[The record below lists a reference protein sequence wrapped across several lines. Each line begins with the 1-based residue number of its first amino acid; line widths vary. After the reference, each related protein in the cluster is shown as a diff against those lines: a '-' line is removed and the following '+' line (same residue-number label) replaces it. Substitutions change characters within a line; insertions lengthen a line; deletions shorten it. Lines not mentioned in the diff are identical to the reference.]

1 MLRPWNM
8 FWQGH
13 LIILITLCILNYF
26 RSFAATGGDRQ
37 PAIAFRAQLNELA
50 PQNWSWILFSKTRGS
65 CRFQDR
71 PLHGCS
77 SNYWCMPQRAE
88 DVNICFVEKCRTLL
102 IAERKYP
109 PQATCPSFGPT
120 KWHFC
125 LHLNFVRACV
135 LSLCTF
141 ASVFEHLDNPKYQPS
156 NPLVWPLHILASA
169 WHEVRTC
176 SFRHSFRWSDDVVS
190 NPDRLRFNYLNL
202 SQAWFVLRNWQ
213 VTLAGDRQ
221 IDLCSTWRRDKGFS
235 ISFLQRMVD
244 HDGSSV

>member
-13 LIILITLCILNYF
+13 LIILIILCILNYF

-50 PQNWSWILFSKTRGS
+50 PQNSSWILFSKTQGS

-120 KWHFC
+120 KWYVC
-125 LHLNFVRACV
+125 LHLNFVPACV

-141 ASVFEHLDNPKYQPS
+141 AVRFRTPRQPKVSAFESPGL
-156 NPLVWPLHILASA
+156 
-169 WHEVRTC
+169 
-176 SFRHSFRWSDDVVS
+176 
-190 NPDRLRFNYLNL
+190 
-202 SQAWFVLRNWQ
+202 
-213 VTLAGDRQ
+213 TLAYPCFRMARGQDLLFQALFPMIRWCCVKSGQ
-221 IDLCSTWRRDKGFS
+221 IAF
-235 ISFLQRMVD
+235 
-244 HDGSSV
+244 